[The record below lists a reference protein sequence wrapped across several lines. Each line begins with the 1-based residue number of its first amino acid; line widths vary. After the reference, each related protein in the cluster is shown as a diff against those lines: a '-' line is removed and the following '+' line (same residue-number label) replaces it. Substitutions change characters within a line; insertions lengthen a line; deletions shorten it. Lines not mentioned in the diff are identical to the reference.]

1 MQRPLW
7 PTALMAER
15 LESDPNTRVLRDLCR
30 WLGEGRSA
38 WLCTIART
46 WGSSPRPAGSMLA
59 INSDGDWTGSVSGG
73 CLEEELIQQARSQA
87 GGADTVPR
95 VLEYGVSESDQE
107 RWQLPCGGTIRLI
120 VEPLA
125 PDRDLTHFSALMGLL
140 DDRQSATRQLD
151 LETGEKSLLDQPGT
165 TVLEEGNGSLYHTL
179 GPQSRMLLIG
189 AGEVA
194 RYVARIAR
202 MNGFAVS
209 LCEPREPFLQGWDE
223 PGVAVHQCLP
233 DDLIAESFHD
243 RYCAILA
250 LGHDPRIDDM
260 GLLAAVKTEA
270 FYIGAMG
277 SQRTATQ
284 RRERLHQLGVTDT
297 RMGRIHA
304 PIGFY
309 IGSKAP
315 PEIAVAIMAQVL
327 AERYRLLRRLT
338 RK

>member
-1 MQRPLW
+1 MVP
-7 PTALMAER
+7 MAEQPD
-15 LESDPNTRVLRDLCR
+15 SDPNTRVLRDLCR
-30 WLGEGRSA
+30 WLAEGRDA

-59 INSDGDWTGSVSGG
+59 INSDGDWSGSVSGG
-73 CLEEELIQQARSQA
+73 CLEEELIQQAREQI
-87 GGADTVPR
+87 GGDDPVPR
-95 VLEYGVSESDQE
+95 VVEYGVSESDQQ

-120 VEPLA
+120 VEPLSA
-125 PDRDLTHFSALMGLL
+125 ERDLAHFSGLLGLL
-140 DDRQSATRQLD
+140 DDRQSATRRLV
-151 LETGEKSLLDQPGT
+151 LETGEKSLLDQPGAT
-165 TVLEEGNGSLYHTL
+165 ALEEGGGCLYHTL

-202 MNGFAVS
+202 MNEFAVS
-209 LCEPREPFLQGWDE
+209 LCEPREAFLQGWSE
-223 PGVAVHQCLP
+223 PGVTVHERLP
-233 DDLIAESFHD
+233 DDLINEDFRD
-243 RYCAILA
+243 RHCAILA

-260 GLLAAVKTEA
+260 GLLAALKTEA

-277 SQRTATQ
+277 SQRTAAQ

-304 PIGFY
+304 PIGFH

-338 RK
+338 RN